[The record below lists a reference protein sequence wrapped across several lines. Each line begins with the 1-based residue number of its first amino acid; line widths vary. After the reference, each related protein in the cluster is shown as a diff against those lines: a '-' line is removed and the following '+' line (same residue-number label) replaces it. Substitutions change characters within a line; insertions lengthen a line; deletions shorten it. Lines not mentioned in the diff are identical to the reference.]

1 MFIHKFGNYRETFVY
16 KNGMLCIYK
25 RGADNKIRLETEI
38 QMTEE
43 QAVKIKETMTTDNSE
58 KPYLFK
64 LPRRQAKR
72 KLKLKGWK
80 ASLRDVEFFVNNP
93 NY

>member
-1 MFIHKFGNYRETFVY
+1 MFIYKFGNYREVY
-16 KNGMLCIYK
+16 IYQNGHLCIYR
-25 RGADNKIRLETEI
+25 RGADNKIHLEI
-38 QMTEE
+38 QIEMSEE
-43 QAVKIKETMTTDNSE
+43 QAKKVKKIMTADHSE

-80 ASLRDVEFFVNNP
+80 ASLREVEFFVKNP

>member
-25 RGADNKIRLETEI
+25 RGADNKIRLEVEI

-43 QAVKIKETMTTDNSE
+43 QAKKLKAIFLESDIK
-58 KPYLFK
+58 PCLFK
-64 LPRRQAKR
+64 LTRRQAKR
-72 KLKLKGWK
+72 KLKL
-80 ASLRDVEFFVNNP
+80 
-93 NY
+93 